1 MIESVFKNNQSPSE
15 SFYFQLYP
23 VNLHLLQGDVPTS
36 ESKFKFSVFKG
47 THVMI
52 FRTTK
57 I

>member
-1 MIESVFKNNQSPSE
+1 MIDSVFKNNQSPSE

-47 THVMI
+47 SHQI
-52 FRTTK
+52 LFRTTK